1 MGVMFF
7 GPGMVTV
14 SWEPEALK
22 ALKGRCVK
30 VFVGSCN
37 QLFPLEFDLRCRP
50 RPHEMCLK

>member
-14 SWEPEALK
+14 CWEPKVGK

-30 VFVGSCN
+30 VFIGSCN
-37 QLFPLEFDLRCRP
+37 QLFPLECQREMSSK
-50 RPHEMCLK
+50 PHEICLK